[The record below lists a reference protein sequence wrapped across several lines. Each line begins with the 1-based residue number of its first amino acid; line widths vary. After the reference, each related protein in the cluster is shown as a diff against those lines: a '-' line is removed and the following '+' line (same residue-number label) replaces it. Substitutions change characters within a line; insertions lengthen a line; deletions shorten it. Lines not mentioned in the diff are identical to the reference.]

1 MVELLCECISLC
13 PTSCTT
19 KNIISSLNVRSHRC
33 DCDTSAFFRSSAVS
47 LNSPN
52 TIAVQNSSPKSSILP
67 INGAWTISRSA
78 RMTTAHMAALLH
90 TPLRSVESSIME
102 LTGTVNAT
110 MPYALDTVL
119 AVALLIDTPETRKFV
134 KSVRERLKTKE

>member
-1 MVELLCECISLC
+1 
-13 PTSCTT
+13 
-19 KNIISSLNVRSHRC
+19 
-33 DCDTSAFFRSSAVS
+33 
-47 LNSPN
+47 
-52 TIAVQNSSPKSSILP
+52 
-67 INGAWTISRSA
+67 
-78 RMTTAHMAALLH
+78 MTTAHMAALLH

-134 KSVRERLKTKE
+134 KSVRERLKAKE